1 VPPAD
6 PPETFLDRRLVRA
19 AAWTAP
25 ICGVPAIMIGGVAA
39 GAPGALGAA
48 WGVAAVSL
56 NGVVAALISASGGR
70 THRGIAI
77 AKVLL
82 ALPLRLLVLAAAIA
96 VAVLV
101 LDLPSYPVALAVCAS
116 EMFLM
121 VSQSWLVLR
130 GPTFV
135 GPLDRRV

>member
-1 VPPAD
+1 VPAAD
-6 PPETFLDRRLVRA
+6 APEMFLDRRLVRA

-25 ICGVPAIMIGGVAA
+25 VCGLPAVVLGGVYDGPA
-39 GAPGALGAA
+39 GALGAA

-56 NGVVAALISASGGR
+56 NGVAAALISASGGR
-70 THRGIAI
+70 TRRGIAI
-77 AKVLL
+77 ARVLV

-101 LDLPSYPVALAVCAS
+101 LDLPSYAVVLAVCAS